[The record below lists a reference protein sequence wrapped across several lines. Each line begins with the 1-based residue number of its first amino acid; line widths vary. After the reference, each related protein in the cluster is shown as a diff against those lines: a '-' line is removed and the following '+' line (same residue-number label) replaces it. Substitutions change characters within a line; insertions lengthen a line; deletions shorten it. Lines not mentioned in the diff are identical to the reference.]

1 METVRDILRRLAAI
15 DAERIDL
22 ISSLSAMG
30 FRSRGL
36 VGEYGELVAEALYGA
51 SARRAA
57 PSQPGYD
64 LQVEGLGLVQVKT
77 LRSTPANPR
86 ASMGVLREP
95 YEVLLALRLGVGY
108 EPTGAWLIPR
118 RAVEAVYA
126 PGKRTSLTATLLRQR
141 GVEAISMSSLENAAR
156 IVAQRHDKTRRPEG
170 GA

>member
-1 METVRDILRRLAAI
+1 METVGDILRRLAEI
-15 DAERIDL
+15 DAERIAL
-22 ISSLSAMG
+22 ISSLRAMG

-51 SARRAA
+51 RARRAA

-64 LQVEGLGLVQVKT
+64 LQVDGLGLVQVKT
-77 LRSTPANPR
+77 LRSTPTNPR

-95 YEVLLALRLGVGY
+95 YDVLHALRLGVSY
-108 EPTGAWLIPR
+108 EPTGGWLIPR

-141 GVEAISMSSLENAAR
+141 GVEEISTSSLANAAR
-156 IVAQRHDKTRRPEG
+156 IVAQGHNTARRQDRR
-170 GA
+170 A